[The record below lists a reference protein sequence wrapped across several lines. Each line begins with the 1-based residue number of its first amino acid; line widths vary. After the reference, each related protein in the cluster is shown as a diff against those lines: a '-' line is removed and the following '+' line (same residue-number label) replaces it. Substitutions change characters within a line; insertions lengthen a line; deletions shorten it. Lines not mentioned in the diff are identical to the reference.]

1 MMEVL
6 RSYLLSIIAAAV
18 VCWIATALLPKTGS
32 ISALG
37 KLLTGVFMTV
47 TILSPVVS
55 WKLPDIGK
63 LTSSFDTDAAE
74 AVSVGKSISQEAIS
88 AIIKQQCE
96 AYILDKAA
104 DFGAQIEVTVSVTMD
119 AVPIPCGVRISGAY
133 SPYARLRLGE
143 IIHQELGI
151 GEEAQNWIN

>member
-1 MMEVL
+1 MEVL

-18 VCWIATALLPKTGS
+18 VCWMATALLPKNGS
-32 ISALG
+32 IAAMG

-47 TILSPVVS
+47 TILSPVVT
-55 WKLPDIGK
+55 WKLPDIG
-63 LTSSFDTDAAE
+63 SFASRFDADAAE
-74 AVSVGKSISQEAIS
+74 AVASGKTISQEAIG

-104 DFGAQIEVTVSVTMD
+104 DFGAQIEVTVSITTD

-151 GEEAQNWIN
+151 GEEAQIWIN

>member
-1 MMEVL
+1 
-6 RSYLLSIIAAAV
+6 
-18 VCWIATALLPKTGS
+18 
-32 ISALG
+32 
-37 KLLTGVFMTV
+37 
-47 TILSPVVS
+47 
-55 WKLPDIGK
+55 
-63 LTSSFDTDAAE
+63 
-74 AVSVGKSISQEAIS
+74 
-88 AIIKQQCE
+88 
-96 AYILDKAA
+96 LDKAA